1 MMILATVAA
10 ITAHSSPI
18 RPASASAG
26 VSVTVAIL
34 VAVVALAVGAVAGVI
49 AASVWRS
56 RSPRLSA
63 QATAPRPPAQAA
75 TESYA
80 PPLATTTTT
89 TTTTTSAQAERAR
102 LVAAYADLADRLRD
116 HQPGL
121 FTVVTRELQAVG
133 VSMQLPDGE
142 LFSADRH
149 NAVGTEKT
157 SNPSDDLRVAAT
169 TRLGYLDHGV
179 TVRVP
184 DVIVFRWDGANHA
197 R

>member
-10 ITAHSSPI
+10 ITAHSSRIGPG
-18 RPASASAG
+18 SASVG
-26 VSVTVAIL
+26 VSVTVTIL
-34 VAVVALAVGAVAGVI
+34 VAAVALAVGAVAGVI
-49 AASVWRS
+49 AASGWRS
-56 RSPRLSA
+56 RTPRLSA
-63 QATAPRPPAQAA
+63 RATAPRPPAQAA
-75 TESYA
+75 TASSA
-80 PPLATTTTT
+80 PPLANTT

-102 LVAAYADLADRLRD
+102 LIEAYADLADRLRD

-179 TVRVP
+179 TIRVP

-197 R
+197 G

>member
-26 VSVTVAIL
+26 VSVTVAIV

-80 PPLATTTTT
+80 PPLATTT